1 MLYFLVFFFI
11 SVLIFA
17 GYGYGYRAPAC
28 NNISSC
34 ALWSSTWTSYTAD
47 CPAHRPQRQPT
58 FLIPHPRARASM
70 SELRFRC
77 QLSLSLWLLLLPPEL
92 PLLPLGRVKF
102 KASHFVNFMR
112 FLPLWQYKSAL
123 DSAHDYLPAE
133 SRICLGLWANF
144 LLRNQSYERQ

>member
-1 MLYFLVFFFI
+1 MGTDTALPHVITFQAVLFGLQLEPLTRLTALLTDLKGSPHFRSHIHGPGRQCQSFDLVAN
-11 SVLIFA
+11 S
-17 GYGYGYRAPAC
+17 
-28 NNISSC
+28 
-34 ALWSSTWTSYTAD
+34 
-47 CPAHRPQRQPT
+47 
-58 FLIPHPRARASM
+58 
-70 SELRFRC
+70 
-77 QLSLSLWLLLLPPEL
+77 LSLSLWLLLLPPEL